1 MCRSQRTFYESLK
14 SVFFNSLQTNALDQF
29 IKTRVIAQGI
39 KTWFHFKQT
48 HPRLASLIRFL
59 KTFERLI
66 LVSSF
71 GVHNRALE
79 INASVIRL
87 QACLI
92 ASSRPLK
99 HQALPA

>member
-14 SVFFNSLQTNALDQF
+14 SVFFTSLQTNALDQF
-29 IKTRVIAQGI
+29 IKARIIAQGI
-39 KTWFHFKQT
+39 KTRFHFEQI

-66 LVSSF
+66 FVSSF
-71 GVHNRALE
+71 GMLNRALE
-79 INASVIRL
+79 INTLVIRL

-92 ASSRPLK
+92 APSRPL
-99 HQALPA
+99 